1 MPQLQNVIRKDK
13 KVVIAEHN
21 RCQKNIL
28 KFSESI
34 ANVAV
39 EAEQEMFNE
48 GKFENIDVVHK
59 TYDHSKM

>member
-28 KFSESI
+28 KFYESI
-34 ANVAV
+34 ANAGV
-39 EAEQEMFNE
+39 EVDQEIFNE
-48 GKFENIDVVHK
+48 GKF
-59 TYDHSKM
+59 